1 MMIAEHDNPSDF
13 DRFARVSAAAMRALC
28 EGRAMMAARAPMRVG
43 VVGCG
48 NISDIYL
55 LNAPRFRDIVVTA
68 CADLNAEAAE
78 RQAERYAIE
87 ARSVEDLLKSDD
99 VDIVLNLTI
108 PEAHAEVSLQ
118 AIEAGKHVYSEKPLA
133 TAVADGEAIVAAAKA
148 KGLRVGAAPDTVL
161 GAGIQEARALID
173 AGAIG
178 KPLTGLAAVM
188 SHGMEH
194 WHPNP
199 GFFFRARRGPSLR
212 HGSLLSVCARHAARS
227 GRFRPGDGPDRLRG
241 THRDDARLSGAGAV
255 DQGRDAHQRPCA
267 ARFCIRRARD
277 VPGELG
283 RLEARRSAD
292 RTAWPKGVASAAR
305 PELVRR
311 RSSDRR
317 AKTKIGGRSIPTTKP
332 SEQKNWPKTGP
343 KFANDRG
350 LGLADMARAIVDRR
364 PHRANGDVALHVLAV
379 MAGILEAATAGRRTP
394 ISRDLRAAGVRS
406 AKRTLKGYHVADL
419 EQR

>member
-1 MMIAEHDNPSDF
+1 
-13 DRFARVSAAAMRALC
+13 
-28 EGRAMMAARAPMRVG
+28 MMAARSPLRVG

-68 CADLNAEAAE
+68 CADLNSKAAE
-78 RQAERYAIE
+78 RQAERYAID

-108 PEAHAEVSLQ
+108 PEAHVGVSLQ

-133 TAVADGEAIVAAAKA
+133 TRVTDGEAIVAAAKA

-199 GFFFRARRGPSLR
+199 SFFFRPSAGPVFDMGPYYLSALVTLLGPVASVQAAGQIGFEERVVTTPTSPAQGESIKVETFTNVHALLDFISGAHVTFLASWDVWKHGVPPIELHGQKASLR
-212 HGSLLSVCARHAARS
+212 LPDPNWFGGDLLIAAK
-227 GRFRPGDGPDRLRG
+227 DEDW
-241 THRDDARLSGAGAV
+241 
-255 DQGRDAHQRPCA
+255 
-267 ARFCIRRARD
+267 
-277 VPGELG
+277 
-283 RLEARRSAD
+283 
-292 RTAWPKGVASAAR
+292 RTIHTNG
-305 PELVRR
+305 
-311 RSSDRR
+311 
-317 AKTKIGGRSIPTTKP
+317 KTFGK
-332 SEQKNWPKTGP
+332 KNWPATGP

-350 LGLADMARAIVDRR
+350 LGLADMARAIIDGR
-364 PHRANGDVALHVLAV
+364 PHRASGDIALHVLAV
-379 MAGILEAATAGRRTP
+379 MAGILEAATEGRRTP
-394 ISRDLRAAGVRS
+394 IALRCERPIPLGEADAKGLSRRGP
-406 AKRTLKGYHVADL
+406 
-419 EQR
+419 

>member
-1 MMIAEHDNPSDF
+1 
-13 DRFARVSAAAMRALC
+13 
-28 EGRAMMAARAPMRVG
+28 MAARSPLRVG

-68 CADLNAEAAE
+68 CADLNSKAAE
-78 RQAERYAIE
+78 RQAERYAID

-108 PEAHAEVSLQ
+108 PEAHVGVSLQ

-133 TAVADGEAIVAAAKA
+133 TRVTDGEAIVAAAKA

-199 GFFFRARRGPSLR
+199 SFFFRPGAGPVFDMGPYYLSALVTLLGPVASVQAAGQIGFEERVVTTPTSPAQGESIKVETFTNVHALLDFISGAHVTFLASWDVWKHGVPPIELHGQKASLR
-212 HGSLLSVCARHAARS
+212 L
-227 GRFRPGDGPDRLRG
+227 PDPNWFGGNVLI
-241 THRDDARLSGAGAV
+241 A
-255 DQGRDAHQRPCA
+255 GRDE
-267 ARFCIRRARD
+267 D
-277 VPGELG
+277 W
-283 RLEARRSAD
+283 
-292 RTAWPKGVASAAR
+292 RTIQTDS
-305 PELVRR
+305 
-311 RSSDRR
+311 
-317 AKTKIGGRSIPTTKP
+317 KTFGK
-332 SEQKNWPKTGP
+332 KNWPATGP

-350 LGLADMARAIVDRR
+350 LGLADMARAIIDGR
-364 PHRANGDVALHVLAV
+364 PHRASGDIALHVLAV
-379 MAGILEAATAGRRTP
+379 MAGILEAATEGRRTP
-394 ISRDLRAAGVRS
+394 IALRCERPIPLGEADAKGLSRRGP
-406 AKRTLKGYHVADL
+406 
-419 EQR
+419 